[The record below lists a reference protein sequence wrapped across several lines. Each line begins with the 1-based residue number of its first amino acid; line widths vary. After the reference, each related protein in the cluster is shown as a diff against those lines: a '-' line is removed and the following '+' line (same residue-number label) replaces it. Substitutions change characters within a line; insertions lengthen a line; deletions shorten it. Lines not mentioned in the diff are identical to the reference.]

1 MGRIALPAR
10 TSKPCLPLQN
20 PPRTRRDPPARPS
33 SSTSLPTTRWT
44 LPRKASASSSIRGR
58 WSPPRRLWLLPPLAR
73 REQEASSC
81 PPRSPRPRSPQPRRP
96 RSPRLPSLRPPRSLP
111 PRRLRSRQRRPR
123 SQRLP
128 RSPQPRRRRSR
139 PRRPPPR
146 RSRSSHSNLI
156 VYHYSFFYLIH
167 KSSWTTLSDLKF
179 KSQRR
184 PTFIINY
191 L

>member
-1 MGRIALPAR
+1 MG
-10 TSKPCLPLQN
+10 
-20 PPRTRRDPPARPS
+20 
-33 SSTSLPTTRWT
+33 
-44 LPRKASASSSIRGR
+44 
-58 WSPPRRLWLLPPLAR
+58 SPPRRLWLLPPLAR

-111 PRRLRSRQRRPR
+111 PRRLRS
-123 SQRLP
+123 
-128 RSPQPRRRRSR
+128 PQPRRRRSR
-139 PRRPPPR
+139 PRRPPLR

-156 VYHYSFFYLIH
+156 VHHYSFFYLIH

>member
-10 TSKPCLPLQN
+10 TSKPCLLLQN
-20 PPRTRRDPPARPS
+20 PPR
-33 SSTSLPTTRWT
+33 
-44 LPRKASASSSIRGR
+44 
-58 WSPPRRLWLLPPLAR
+58 PRRSWLLPPLAR

-81 PPRSPRPRSPQPRRP
+81 PPRSPRPRSPRPRSP
-96 RSPRLPSLRPPRSLP
+96 RSPRLPSQRPPRSLL
-111 PRRLRSRQRRPR
+111 PRRLRSRRRRPR
-123 SQRLP
+123 S
-128 RSPQPRRRRSR
+128 PRRRRSR

-156 VYHYSFFYLIH
+156 VHHYSFFYLNPKLIM
-167 KSSWTTLSDLKF
+167 TTPSDLKF

>member
-10 TSKPCLPLQN
+10 TSKPCLLPPS

-44 LPRKASASSSIRGR
+44 PPRPACASSSLWGR

-81 PPRSPRPRSPQPRRP
+81 PPRSPRPRSPQPRR
-96 RSPRLPSLRPPRSLP
+96 R
-111 PRRLRSRQRRPR
+111 R
-123 SQRLP
+123 SQ
-128 RSPQPRRRRSR
+128 

-156 VYHYSFFYLIH
+156 VHHYSFFYL
-167 KSSWTTLSDLKF
+167 S
-179 KSQRR
+179 
-184 PTFIINY
+184 INHHG
-191 L
+191 LH

>member
-10 TSKPCLPLQN
+10 TSKPCLLLQN
-20 PPRTRRDPPARPS
+20 PPRPRRHPPARPS

-44 LPRKASASSSIRGR
+44 PPRPACASSSLLGR

-81 PPRSPRPRSPQPRRP
+81 PPRSLRPRSPQ
-96 RSPRLPSLRPPRSLP
+96 
-111 PRRLRSRQRRPR
+111 QRRPQ

-146 RSRSSHSNLI
+146 RSRSSPSNLI
-156 VYHYSFFYLIH
+156 VHHYSFFYLN
-167 KSSWTTLSDLKF
+167 
-179 KSQRR
+179 
-184 PTFIINY
+184 P
-191 L
+191 

>member
-10 TSKPCLPLQN
+10 TSKPCLLPPS

-44 LPRKASASSSIRGR
+44 PLRLACASSSPLGR
-58 WSPPRRLWLLPPLAR
+58 WLPPRRLWLLPPLAR

-81 PPRSPRPRSPQPRRP
+81 PPRSPRLRSPRPRRP
-96 RSPRLPSLRPPRSLP
+96 RSPRLPSLRLPRSL
-111 PRRLRSRQRRPR
+111 
-123 SQRLP
+123 
-128 RSPQPRRRRSR
+128 QPRRRRRSQ

-156 VYHYSFFYLIH
+156 VHHYSFFYL
-167 KSSWTTLSDLKF
+167 S
-179 KSQRR
+179 
-184 PTFIINY
+184 INHHG
-191 L
+191 LH